1 MSALDNPDYQ
11 SVGVIAWACEGCH
24 FLSIM
29 ILNSSIIKKNLCR
42 VRWFNPVLWRPYPL
56 SCGMMTMISPVLHQ
70 PSYCHACIEGVET
83 RVREFL
89 QKHVKWSI
97 FITYHFNILHMF
109 MNQIL
114 FFHIWYCFMCSMDC
128 FQRDTCVNKCI
139 PEEFS
144 DTDIEKAF
152 DASVTFFRC
161 RAHLTAS
168 VPIKH
173 ISEQLYAVFA
183 IHANTH
189 NYMSLL
195 CSSYTMPCHWLWST
209 LIQVNQIILTQII
222 ISIISDQQWG
232 TGDETF
238 TLGQFHRKCK
248 IHNLLQ
254 FMMNITLYI

>member
-152 DASVTFFRC
+152 DASVTFSD
-161 RAHLTAS
+161 AE
-168 VPIKH
+168 PI
-173 ISEQLYAVFA
+173 
-183 IHANTH
+183 
-189 NYMSLL
+189 SLL
-195 CSSYTMPCHWLWST
+195 QSPSNISQNSYMLS
-209 LIQVNQIILTQII
+209 
-222 ISIISDQQWG
+222 
-232 TGDETF
+232 
-238 TLGQFHRKCK
+238 
-248 IHNLLQ
+248 LQ
-254 FMMNITLYI
+254 FMPIPTITWAYCVPVIPCHVIDFGLHWFK